1 MVMVVPA
8 VGKPGCPGCNISSL
22 TGATLVT
29 FTGWASEITAM
40 SLSIEG
46 GVPGM
51 KFGCRTKLVM
61 ATPGL
66 EVGLNDMDGI
76 PNLWGLKQCAAVR
89 IVRELISE
97 PVHEEPV
104 SGPLPNRLTTL
115 GYWLLA
121 S

>member
-61 ATPGL
+61 AAPGAAMG
-66 EVGLNDMDGI
+66 ENDMVGI
-76 PNLWGLKQCAAVR
+76 PNLFGAKQCAAVR

-97 PVHEEPV
+97 PVQEDPV
-104 SGPLPNRLTTL
+104 SGPLPNRLTT
-115 GYWLLA
+115 
-121 S
+121 